1 MNTPLGAAFAGLCA
15 LVLGMGIG
23 RFAYTPVLPYMQ
35 ADFGLSIE
43 AAGYVASANFAG
55 YLAGALLAIVVPAAR
70 RRQAFLAAVALS
82 VLTTLVM
89 AVLANPWAMAAARA
103 LSGVASAF
111 ILIHGSAI
119 VLDRLARDGR
129 PTLFSLL
136 YAGVGAGIVLSALI
150 VEIASRTGGGSAAQ
164 WLALG
169 LVSLA
174 FAPLAAQLRDD
185 AGPPV
190 AATPATT
197 QAAGASATPS
207 RAAGAA
213 DAGKAVNAESAV
225 NTVNAVHAANA
236 ANAGAARRQR
246 ALRWLIVAYG
256 CLGFGYVITVTFIV
270 VMVRTRP
277 DWQPWEMLVWLVV
290 GMTGAPSNYLWLR
303 AAQRIGPWRA
313 LIIAYLLEAAGVAA
327 AVSAHSLA
335 LVMLGAGLVGGT
347 FMGITAL
354 GLTTARGLSP
364 GASGPVIAR
373 MTAAFGVGQIV
384 GPAFGGWLA
393 ERSGGFGLASL
404 AAATALVA
412 AAGMVAV
419 AARHARAARFAPTA

>member
-43 AAGYVASANFAG
+43 AAGYIASANFAG
-55 YLAGALLAIVVPAAR
+55 YLAGALLAIVVPPAR

-82 VLTTLVM
+82 VATTGAM
-89 AVLANPWAMAAARA
+89 ALLASPWAMAATRA

-129 PTLFSLL
+129 PALFSLL
-136 YAGVGAGIVLSALI
+136 YAGVGAGIALSALI

-185 AGPPV
+185 AP
-190 AATPATT
+190 
-197 QAAGASATPS
+197 Q
-207 RAAGAA
+207 
-213 DAGKAVNAESAV
+213 
-225 NTVNAVHAANA
+225 
-236 ANAGAARRQR
+236 RRLR

-290 GMTGAPSNYLWLR
+290 GLTGAPSNYLWLR
-303 AAQRIGPWRA
+303 AAQRFGPWRA
-313 LIIAYLLEAAGVAA
+313 LIVAYLLEAAGVAA
-327 AVSAHSLA
+327 AVSAHSLS

-373 MTAAFGVGQIV
+373 MTAAFGLGQIV

-404 AAATALVA
+404 AAAAALVA
-412 AAGMVAV
+412 AAGMVTV
-419 AARHARAARFAPTA
+419 AARHAR

>member
-43 AAGYVASANFAG
+43 AAGYIASANFAG
-55 YLAGALLAIVVPAAR
+55 YLAGALLAIVIPASR
-70 RRQAFLAAVALS
+70 RRGAFLMAVALS
-82 VLTTLVM
+82 VATTLGM
-89 AVLANPWAMAAARA
+89 ALLASPWTMAAVRA

-119 VLDRLARDGR
+119 VLDRLAREGR

-136 YAGVGAGIVLSALI
+136 YAGVGAGIALSAMI
-150 VEIASRTGGGSAAQ
+150 VEIASRTGAGSVAQ

-169 LVSLA
+169 VASLA
-174 FAPLAAQLRDD
+174 LAPLAARLRDD
-185 AGPPV
+185 PAPQTGVAPASKAAPNPTPRPDPMPAPGAVIGSAAQAGP
-190 AATPATT
+190 AHATPA
-197 QAAGASATPS
+197 
-207 RAAGAA
+207 RAASVPAPP
-213 DAGKAVNAESAV
+213 
-225 NTVNAVHAANA
+225 
-236 ANAGAARRQR
+236 RLR

-256 CLGFGYVITVTFIV
+256 CLGFGYVITVTFLV
-270 VMVRTRP
+270 VMVRSRP

-290 GMTGAPSNYLWLR
+290 GLTGAPSNYLWLR
-303 AAQRIGPWRA
+303 AAQKFGPWRS
-313 LIIAYLLEAAGVAA
+313 LILAYLLEAAGVAA

-393 ERSGGFGLASL
+393 ERSGGFGLPSL
-404 AAATALVA
+404 FAAASLVA
-412 AAGMVAV
+412 AAGMVAI
-419 AARHARAARFAPTA
+419 AARHAAAHRT

>member
-1 MNTPLGAAFAGLCA
+1 MNTALGAAFAGLCA
-15 LVLGMGIG
+15 LTLGMGIG

-35 ADFGLSIE
+35 AEFGLSIE

-55 YLAGALLAIVVPAAR
+55 YLAGALLAIVVPPAR

-82 VLTTLVM
+82 VATTLVM

-136 YAGVGAGIVLSALI
+136 YAGVGAGIALSALI

-185 AGPPV
+185 AGPAV
-190 AATPATT
+190 ASTTATQGT
-197 QAAGASATPS
+197 GASTPPS
-207 RAAGAA
+207 RAA
-213 DAGKAVNAESAV
+213 NAS
-225 NTVNAVHAANA
+225 NA
-236 ANAGAARRQR
+236 ASPGDVGNVGNAAAPQRLR

-256 CLGFGYVITVTFIV
+256 CLGFGYVITITFIV

-277 DWQPWEMLVWLVV
+277 DWQPWEMLVWMVV

-303 AAQRIGPWRA
+303 AAQRFGPWRA
-313 LIIAYLLEAAGVAA
+313 LIVAYLLEAAGVAA

-373 MTAAFGVGQIV
+373 MTAAFGLGQIV

-393 ERSGGFGLASL
+393 ERSGGFGLPSL
-404 AAATALVA
+404 AAAAALVA
-412 AAGMVAV
+412 AAGMVAL
-419 AARHARAARFAPTA
+419 AARHARAAQCAPSASPVP

>member
-35 ADFGLSIE
+35 TDFGLSIE
-43 AAGYVASANFAG
+43 AAGYVASANFA
-55 YLAGALLAIVVPAAR
+55 LLAIVVPAAR
-70 RRQAFLAAVALS
+70 RRHAFLAAVALS
-82 VLTTLVM
+82 VATTLVM
-89 AVLANPWAMAAARA
+89 ATLANPWAMAAARA

-136 YAGVGAGIVLSALI
+136 YAGVGAGIALSALI
-150 VEIASRTGGGSAAQ
+150 VEIASRTGGGSAVQ

-185 AGPPV
+185 AGAAV
-190 AATPATT
+190 APAV
-197 QAAGASATPS
+197 
-207 RAAGAA
+207 RAQLADAA
-213 DAGKAVNAESAV
+213 D
-225 NTVNAVHAANA
+225 AANA
-236 ANAGAARRQR
+236 ATTQRLR

-303 AAQRIGPWRA
+303 AAQRFGPWRA
-313 LIIAYLLEAAGVAA
+313 LIVAYLLEAAGVAA
-327 AVSAHSLA
+327 AGSAHSLA

-373 MTAAFGVGQIV
+373 MTAAFGLGQIV

-404 AAATALVA
+404 AAGTALVA

-419 AARHARAARFAPTA
+419 AARHARSAQSGPAGSPAA